1 VSVSHRTVE
10 AAACGMGRCMWPV
23 PSSGARSM
31 VASTGVTGDAY
42 VVDFGATKKGLFI
55 VDACNVGLN
64 FKPEEVGV
72 SPPALIYKKKGKPM
86 DEMFPAM
93 ENLVKILGED
103 DVGMVK
109 LIFDGKTQV
118 LQRFRT
124 ETQPGDTGIP
134 ARDPD
139 FATIVCLNV
148 YVRACMFFVCVF
160 CLCLFLCVSVCL
172 CVRACISER
181 LRLRVCHVL

>member
-1 VSVSHRTVE
+1 VSLSHRTVE
-10 AAACGMGRCMWPV
+10 AAACGLGRSMWPA
-23 PSSGARSM
+23 PASGARSM
-31 VASTGVTGDAY
+31 VASTGTTGDAY
-42 VVDFGATKKGLFI
+42 AVDFGATKKGVFI

-109 LIFDGKTQV
+109 LVFDGKTQV
-118 LQRFRT
+118 SHALRPNR
-124 ETQPGDTGIP
+124 ETPGSRRGIL
-134 ARDPD
+134 
-139 FATIVCLNV
+139 IVCNQ
-148 YVRACMFFVCVF
+148 FV
-160 CLCLFLCVSVCL
+160 
-172 CVRACISER
+172 SER
-181 LRLRVCHVL
+181 LRTCACSCVVGWLGGCVLRQWVCVYM